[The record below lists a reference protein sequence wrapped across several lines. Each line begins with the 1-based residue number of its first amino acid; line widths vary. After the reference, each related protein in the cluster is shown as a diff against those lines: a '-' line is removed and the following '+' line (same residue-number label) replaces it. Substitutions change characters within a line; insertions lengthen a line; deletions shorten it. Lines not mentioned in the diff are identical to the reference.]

1 MKEKLRAINVLNHVF
16 SIPYAAA
23 PKLVDIGA
31 AYNCEAVAH
40 DLHVCIDDLE
50 LEHVIALFDAVI
62 EGDRISRAVKQ
73 AEPSGRPVY
82 PEGKVEAEEAP
93 RASITFGDV
102 QRLALQP
109 GDTIVLTPTDTMS
122 DVAAKRLANDVMA
135 ATGGSK
141 VLILEPGMMIGTMGV
156 DMGVE
161 DDTSKIDFSNL
172 GSAKAKAGAE
182 IPLSPGDGAERAG
195 EKGKLSLKEMEELIA
210 ETRIELQRVANESMR
225 AMVKASEAGIPKS
238 VIEVMWAIASGQAR
252 P

>member
-1 MKEKLRAINVLNHVF
+1 MKEKLRTINVLNHVF
-16 SIPYAAA
+16 SIPQTAVYNLRAIDAVYECGT
-23 PKLVDIGA
+23 VD
-31 AYNCEAVAH
+31 H
-40 DLHVCIDDLE
+40 DLHISTDEIE

-73 AEPSGRPVY
+73 AEPSGRPAY
-82 PEGKVEAEEAP
+82 PEAKAEAEEAP

-102 QRLALQP
+102 HRLALQP

-122 DVAAKRLANDVMA
+122 DVAAKRLAKDVMA
-135 ATGGSK
+135 ATGGRK

-156 DMGVE
+156 DMGKPI
-161 DDTSKIDFSNL
+161 SFANL
-172 GSAKAKAGAE
+172 ASAKAGAE

-195 EKGKLSLKEMEELIA
+195 ENGKRSLKEMEELIA

-238 VIEVMWAIASGQAR
+238 VIEVMWAIASEQER